1 MDYFYYD
8 EEGKTYS
15 TQLDAIASKKRCFF
29 YYYDH
34 LMSKVDW
41 KTSPSE
47 SLDTLYKM
55 RAQQIRDKYKHV
67 ILCYSGGHDS
77 TNILE
82 TFYYNNIH
90 IDEILVVG
98 AFSQD
103 SFKGSDENHNGEIYE
118 NVFPTLDQLHLPNTK
133 ITVVDYTK
141 WFNNPLNFTM
151 IKKYGNEWTKHIGG
165 FRSVHTLFWHDLKK
179 FIGHDNSKETA
190 YIMGT
195 DKVYLGWNRAN
206 KPYVHFADLSFLDY
220 GSNYED
226 ENFKRVNFY
235 TDIDPITIDITRKQA
250 HIVKDIYRIAGANA
264 SDPNFIN
271 RCLYNLKHPLKFISP
286 KSLFSSLSARDAY
299 MLSSKNSEI
308 FSWFKEGI
316 GTINKHGSPKMKYC
330 LKTKP
335 YYLE

>member
-1 MDYFYYD
+1 MNYFYYD
-8 EEGKTYS
+8 EDGDTYS
-15 TQLDAIASKKRCFF
+15 TQLDAIASRKRCSF

-34 LMSKVDW
+34 QMALVDW
-41 KTSPSE
+41 KTSPPE

-55 RAQQIRDKYKHV
+55 RAQQIRDKYKYV

-77 TNILE
+77 TNVLE

-90 IDEILVVG
+90 IDEIVVVG

-103 SFKGSDENHNGEIYE
+103 DFKGSDLNHNGEIYE

-141 WFNNPLNFTM
+141 WFNDPMNFTM
-151 IKKYGNEWTKHIGG
+151 IKEYGNEWTKYIGG
-165 FRSVHTLFWHDLKK
+165 FRSVHTLFWRDLKK
-179 FIGHDNSKETA
+179 FIGHADANDTA
-190 YIMGT
+190 YIMGA
-195 DKVYLGWNRAN
+195 DKVYVEWDRDTR
-206 KPYVHFADLSFLDY
+206 PYVYFTDLSFLDY

-235 TDIDPITIDITRKQA
+235 TDTDPITIDITRKQA
-250 HIVKDIYRIAGANA
+250 HMVHEIYKINPAIMN
-264 SDPNFIN
+264 DPNFLN
-271 RCLYNLKHPLKFISP
+271 KCLYNLKHPLKFISP
-286 KSLFSSLSARDAY
+286 KSRFSSLSARDAY
-299 MLSSKNSEI
+299 MLSSKNSEM

-316 GTINKHGSPKMKYC
+316 GTINKYGSPNVKYC
-330 LKTKP
+330 LKTRP